1 MKYKL
6 SKLFII
12 KSIIFRFL
20 IFSLLYLV
28 LRLGF
33 YRLQSLSSFNQLNRV
48 MNNSLWISQ
57 VLIIVIFLI
66 SVLICPIIKYFT
78 WSYFIF
84 SDFIEIRYGL
94 LFKRYI
100 CIKRENI
107 KYINVCENPID
118 MILRIKSINIY
129 TAGGKVSI
137 PAINK
142 EQVEFFNYI
151 VQERV

>member
-6 SKLFII
+6 SKLFIA
-12 KSIIFRFL
+12 KSIILRFL
-20 IFSLLYLV
+20 IFSLLYLG
-28 LRLGF
+28 LMFGF
-33 YRLQSLSSFNQLNRV
+33 YRLQTFSSFNQLNEV
-48 MNNSLWISQ
+48 INNNLWILQ
-57 VLIIVIFLI
+57 LLITVIFII

-84 SDFIEIRYGL
+84 NDFIEIRYGV
-94 LFKRYI
+94 LFKRYV
-100 CIKRENI
+100 CIKRDNI

>member
-33 YRLQSLSSFNQLNRV
+33 YRFQSLSSFNQLNRV
-48 MNNSLWISQ
+48 MNNTLWISQ
-57 VLIIVIFLI
+57 VLITVIFLI

-84 SDFIEIRYGL
+84 SDFIEIRYGV

-100 CIKRENI
+100 CIKRNNI

>member
-6 SKLFII
+6 SKLFIV

-48 MNNSLWISQ
+48 MNNTLWISQ

-107 KYINVCENPID
+107 KYINMCENPID

>member
-12 KSIIFRFL
+12 KSIILRFL

-28 LRLGF
+28 LMFGF
-33 YRLQSLSSFNQLNRV
+33 YRLKIFSSFNQLNEV
-48 MNNSLWISQ
+48 INNNLWILHSS
-57 VLIIVIFLI
+57 IIVIFII
-66 SVLICPIIKYFT
+66 SVIICPTIKYFK

-84 SDFIEIRYGL
+84 SDFIEIRYGV

-100 CIKRENI
+100 CIKRDNI
-107 KYINVCENPID
+107 KYINICENPID

-129 TAGGKVSI
+129 TAGGKVGI

>member
-6 SKLFII
+6 SKLFIV
-12 KSIIFRFL
+12 KSIILRFL

-48 MNNSLWISQ
+48 MNNTLWISQ
-57 VLIIVIFLI
+57 VLITVIFLI

-107 KYINVCENPID
+107 KYINMCENPID
-118 MILRIKSINIY
+118 MILRIQSINIY

>member
-6 SKLFII
+6 SKLFIV
-12 KSIIFRFL
+12 KSIILRFL
-20 IFSLLYLV
+20 IFSLLYLG
-28 LRLGF
+28 LSLGF
-33 YRLQSLSSFNQLNRV
+33 YRLKSFSSFNQLNGI
-48 MNNSLWISQ
+48 MDNTLW
-57 VLIIVIFLI
+57 VLQLLIRVIFII

-84 SDFIEIRYGL
+84 SDFIEIRYGV

-100 CIKRENI
+100 CIKRNNI

>member
-12 KSIIFRFL
+12 KSIILRFL

-28 LRLGF
+28 LMFRF
-33 YRLQSLSSFNQLNRV
+33 YKLKIFSSFNQLNEV
-48 MNNSLWISQ
+48 INNNLWILHSS
-57 VLIIVIFLI
+57 IIVIFII
-66 SVLICPIIKYFT
+66 SVIICPIIKYFK

-84 SDFIEIRYGL
+84 SDFIEIRYGV

-100 CIKRENI
+100 CIKRDNI
-107 KYINVCENPID
+107 KYINICENPID

-129 TAGGKVSI
+129 TAGGKVGI

>member
-12 KSIIFRFL
+12 KSIILRFL

-28 LRLGF
+28 LMFGF
-33 YRLQSLSSFNQLNRV
+33 YKLKIFSSFNQLNEV
-48 MNNSLWISQ
+48 INNNLWILHSS
-57 VLIIVIFLI
+57 IIVIFII
-66 SVLICPIIKYFT
+66 SVIICPIIKYFK

-84 SDFIEIRYGL
+84 SDFIEIRYGV

-100 CIKRENI
+100 CIKRDNI
-107 KYINVCENPID
+107 KYINICENPID
-118 MILRIKSINIY
+118 TILRIKSINIY
-129 TAGGKVSI
+129 TAGGKVGI

>member
-48 MNNSLWISQ
+48 MNNTLWISQ
-57 VLIIVIFLI
+57 VLITVIFLI
-66 SVLICPIIKYFT
+66 SVLIYPIIKYFT

-107 KYINVCENPID
+107 KYINMCENPID

>member
-48 MNNSLWISQ
+48 MNNTLWISQ
-57 VLIIVIFLI
+57 VLITVIFLI

-118 MILRIKSINIY
+118 MILRIKRINIY

-151 VQERV
+151 VQDRV

>member
-28 LRLGF
+28 LKLGF

-48 MNNSLWISQ
+48 MNNTLWISQ
-57 VLIIVIFLI
+57 LLIIVIFLI

-142 EQVEFFNYI
+142 EQVESFNYI

>member
-33 YRLQSLSSFNQLNRV
+33 YRFQSLSSFNQLNRV
-48 MNNSLWISQ
+48 MNNTLWISQ
-57 VLIIVIFLI
+57 VLITVIFLI

>member
-1 MKYKL
+1 MVKTIKVLMKIGK
-6 SKLFII
+6 KK
-12 KSIIFRFL
+12 KS
-20 IFSLLYLV
+20 
-28 LRLGF
+28 
-33 YRLQSLSSFNQLNRV
+33 Q
-48 MNNSLWISQ
+48 
-57 VLIIVIFLI
+57 
-66 SVLICPIIKYFT
+66 KYG
-78 WSYFIF
+78 
-84 SDFIEIRYGL
+84 RR
-94 LFKRYI
+94 K
-100 CIKRENI
+100 IKRNNI

>member
-48 MNNSLWISQ
+48 MNNTLWISQ

-142 EQVEFFNYI
+142 EQVEFFDYI

>member
-28 LRLGF
+28 LKLGF
-33 YRLQSLSSFNQLNRV
+33 YRLQSLNSFNQLNRV
-48 MNNSLWISQ
+48 MNNTLWISQ
-57 VLIIVIFLI
+57 VLITVIFVI

>member
-48 MNNSLWISQ
+48 MNNTLWISQ

-66 SVLICPIIKYFT
+66 LVLICPIIKYFT

>member
-33 YRLQSLSSFNQLNRV
+33 YRLQSLSSYNQLNRV
-48 MNNSLWISQ
+48 MNNTLWISQ
-57 VLIIVIFLI
+57 VLITVIFLI

>member
-1 MKYKL
+1 MKYKI

-12 KSIIFRFL
+12 KSIILRFL

-28 LRLGF
+28 LMFGF
-33 YRLQSLSSFNQLNRV
+33 YKLKIFSSFNQLNEV
-48 MNNSLWISQ
+48 INNNLWILHSS
-57 VLIIVIFLI
+57 IIVIFII
-66 SVLICPIIKYFT
+66 SVIICPIIKYFK

-84 SDFIEIRYGL
+84 SDFIEIRYGV

-100 CIKRENI
+100 CIKRDNI
-107 KYINVCENPID
+107 KYINICENPID

-129 TAGGKVSI
+129 TAGGKVGI

>member
-12 KSIIFRFL
+12 KSIILRFL

-28 LRLGF
+28 LMFGF
-33 YRLQSLSSFNQLNRV
+33 YKLKIFSSFNQLNEV
-48 MNNSLWISQ
+48 INNNLWILHSS
-57 VLIIVIFLI
+57 IIVIFII
-66 SVLICPIIKYFT
+66 SVIICPIIKYFK

-84 SDFIEIRYGL
+84 SDFIEIRYGV

-100 CIKRENI
+100 CIKRNNI

>member
-48 MNNSLWISQ
+48 MNNTLWISQ
-57 VLIIVIFLI
+57 VLITVIFLI

-107 KYINVCENPID
+107 KYINMCENPID
-118 MILRIKSINIY
+118 MILRIQSINIY

>member
-48 MNNSLWISQ
+48 MNNTLWISQ

>member
-6 SKLFII
+6 SKLFIV
-12 KSIIFRFL
+12 KSIILRFL

-48 MNNSLWISQ
+48 MNNTLWISQ

>member
-12 KSIIFRFL
+12 KSIILRFL

-28 LRLGF
+28 LMFGF
-33 YRLQSLSSFNQLNRV
+33 YRLKIFSSFNQLSEV
-48 MNNSLWISQ
+48 INNNLWILHSS
-57 VLIIVIFLI
+57 IIVIFII
-66 SVLICPIIKYFT
+66 SVIICPIIKYFK

-84 SDFIEIRYGL
+84 SDFIEIRYGV

-100 CIKRENI
+100 CIKRDNI
-107 KYINVCENPID
+107 KYINICENPID

-129 TAGGKVSI
+129 TAGGKVGI

>member
-33 YRLQSLSSFNQLNRV
+33 YRLESLSSFNQLNRV
-48 MNNSLWISQ
+48 MNNTLWISQ
-57 VLIIVIFLI
+57 VLITVIFLI

-107 KYINVCENPID
+107 KYINICENPID

>member
-12 KSIIFRFL
+12 KSIILRFL

-28 LRLGF
+28 LMFGF
-33 YRLQSLSSFNQLNRV
+33 YKLKIFSSFNQLNEV
-48 MNNSLWISQ
+48 INNNLWILHSS
-57 VLIIVIFLI
+57 IIVIFII

-84 SDFIEIRYGL
+84 NDFIEIRYGV

-100 CIKRENI
+100 CIKRNNI

>member
-12 KSIIFRFL
+12 KSIILRFL

-48 MNNSLWISQ
+48 MNNTLWISQ
-57 VLIIVIFLI
+57 VLITVIFLI

-118 MILRIKSINIY
+118 MIK
-129 TAGGKVSI
+129 
-137 PAINK
+137 NK
-142 EQVEFFNYI
+142 EHKYLHC
-151 VQERV
+151 RGKS

>member
-33 YRLQSLSSFNQLNRV
+33 YRLQCLSSFNQLNRV
-48 MNNSLWISQ
+48 MNNTLWISQ
-57 VLIIVIFLI
+57 VLITVIFLI

-107 KYINVCENPID
+107 KYINMCENPID

>member
-48 MNNSLWISQ
+48 MNNTLWISQ
-57 VLIIVIFLI
+57 VLITVIFLI

-107 KYINVCENPID
+107 KYINMCENPID

-137 PAINK
+137 PSINK

>member
-48 MNNSLWISQ
+48 MNNTLWLSQ

>member
-12 KSIIFRFL
+12 KSIILRFL
-20 IFSLLYLV
+20 IFSLLYLG
-28 LRLGF
+28 LSLGF

-48 MNNSLWISQ
+48 MNNTLWISQ
-57 VLIIVIFLI
+57 VLITVIFLI

-107 KYINVCENPID
+107 KYINMCENPID

>member
-33 YRLQSLSSFNQLNRV
+33 YRLQSFSSFNQLNRV
-48 MNNSLWISQ
+48 MNNTLWISQ
-57 VLIIVIFLI
+57 VLITVIFLI

>member
-12 KSIIFRFL
+12 KSIILRFL

-48 MNNSLWISQ
+48 MNNTLWISQ
-57 VLIIVIFLI
+57 VLITVIFLI